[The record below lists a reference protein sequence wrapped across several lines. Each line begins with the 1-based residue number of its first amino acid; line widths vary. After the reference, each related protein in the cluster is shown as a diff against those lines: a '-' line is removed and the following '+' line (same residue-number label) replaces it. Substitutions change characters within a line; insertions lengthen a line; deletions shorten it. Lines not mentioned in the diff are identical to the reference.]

1 MKYVITRLVLGC
13 NDYIELSLEEYEE
26 VKNAKENL
34 MNALFVEEKLNYVL
48 ENFKEFELGMID
60 AAVDNMLYSDGNYS
74 KIINDIHNFNRR
86 IINLLSTC
94 RLYMDHTAHII
105 HSIYGGDSS
114 QAKGLKD
121 KKATEYDAHIGYRA
135 MEAIRNYS
143 QHRDIPVTFVS
154 RNSKRVETEC
164 GSCVKHAVIPQIQI
178 AALSK
183 GFKKEILKELQTM
196 GEKID
201 IRPLIREYV
210 ASIGQIHL
218 LIRKELHEDIIEWES
233 TLKRVFDRFHAAGG
247 KNVLGLAI
255 VAKNCA
261 GKRIDSHE
269 IFEDFMTRRKT
280 LERKNRNLTHIA
292 SHFVT
297 SE

>member
-1 MKYVITRLVLGC
+1 MKYVITRLVHGC
-13 NDYIELSLEEYEE
+13 DDYIDLSLEEYEE
-26 VKNAKENL
+26 TKNAKANL

-48 ENFKEFELGMID
+48 ENFKEFELDMLD
-60 AAVDNMLYSDGNYS
+60 AAVDNMLYSDSGYS
-74 KIINDIHNFNRR
+74 KIVDDIHNFNRR

-114 QAKGLKD
+114 QASGLKD
-121 KKATEYDAHIGYRA
+121 KKATEYDTYIGYRA
-135 MEAIRNYS
+135 MEEIRNYS
-143 QHRDIPVTFVS
+143 QHRDIPVTVVR
-154 RNSKRVETEC
+154 RNSKRVENKC
-164 GSCVKHAVIPQIQI
+164 GFCVKHTVIPKIQI

-183 GFKKEILKELQTM
+183 GFKKEILRELQAM
-196 GEKID
+196 GKEID

-218 LIRKELHEDIIEWES
+218 FIRKELHEDILVWES
-233 TLKRVFDRFHAAGG
+233 ILKRVFEQFHAAGG
-247 KNVLGLAI
+247 KNVMGLAI
-255 VAKNCA
+255 VAKDSD
-261 GKRIDSHE
+261 GKRIDSHD

-280 LERKNRNLTHIA
+280 LERKNRDLTHLA
-292 SHFVT
+292 SHFVI